1 MGIMYTVNI
10 NTLCVN
16 IHIAS
21 YGVIASLNWQISIYC
36 QMSLFV
42 LSVLKS
48 IDLWIICDFVIRRC
62 VTINNY
68 TIELFSYLCFLLQGE
83 RLPDKVSHT

>member
-1 MGIMYTVNI
+1 
-10 NTLCVN
+10 
-16 IHIAS
+16 
-21 YGVIASLNWQISIYC
+21 
-36 QMSLFV
+36 MSLFV